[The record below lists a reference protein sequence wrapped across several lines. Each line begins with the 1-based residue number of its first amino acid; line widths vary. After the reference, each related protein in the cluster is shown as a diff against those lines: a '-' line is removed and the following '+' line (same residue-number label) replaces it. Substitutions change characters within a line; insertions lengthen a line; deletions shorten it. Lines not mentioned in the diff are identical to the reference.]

1 MSLKLDDILKAI
13 KIDTV
18 DNADTY
24 VTFSDYLST
33 DILIRDMETYVYNRH
48 YNTSF
53 GDLIPYIIANS
64 MKMNIIIISKPVR
77 YELRYISSN
86 NNQSTYS
93 SSYVFIYYDKK
104 DLHYDAILSEW
115 CSKPAARGI
124 TNEDMPIT
132 TVPSMASNPG
142 EHSGVSMS
150 SHRPNELLTNE
161 SLRILF
167 WNINGLSQ
175 DKLHDD
181 ILGKLCKTYDIIL
194 LAETWSK
201 GQDDFA
207 LNGFHYFDYSRKYSH
222 PNCKRNSG
230 GLGIFARV
238 SIKNGLRPWC
248 HIDDMNAWFILD
260 KSVFGLE
267 NDLYLGCVYIVP
279 ENSTY
284 LKHNECD
291 LLLDDVAKIPSE
303 CGILLCGDYN
313 ARTNVLSDHDD
324 YVSGND
330 GDLRNLMPTQM
341 GESCHMISVLNEMG
355 RLVRFSRDKTPAN
368 RHGSRLIDFCKATD
382 LIIFNGRLGHDHGLG
397 EFTRDDTTGRS
408 VVDYAIGSPV
418 IFNQVNFFKVLDKVP
433 ESDHRPLS
441 ISLSI
446 NYHCDNDKQIEEPE

>member
-48 YNTSF
+48 YNTLF
-53 GDLIPYIIANS
+53 GDLVPYIIANS
-64 MKMNIIIISKPVR
+64 MKMNIIIISKPFR
-77 YELRYISSN
+77 YEMRYISSN
-86 NNQSTYS
+86 NNQSTDS
-93 SSYVFIYYDKK
+93 SSYVFVYYDKK
-104 DLHYDAILSEW
+104 DLHYDAILSER

-142 EHSGVSMS
+142 EHSGVGMS

-181 ILGKLCKTYDIIL
+181 ILGKLFKNYNIIL
-194 LAETWSK
+194 LAETWSN

-207 LNGFHYFDYSRKYSH
+207 LNGFHYFDYPRKYSH

-238 SIKNGLRPWC
+238 SIKTGLRPWC
-248 HIDDMNAWFILD
+248 HIDDVIAWFILD
-260 KSVFGLE
+260 KSVFGLWE
-267 NDLYLGCVYIVP
+267 WFVPWLRVYCSWKLHI
-279 ENSTY
+279 
-284 LKHNECD
+284 
-291 LLLDDVAKIPSE
+291 
-303 CGILLCGDYN
+303 
-313 ARTNVLSDHDD
+313 
-324 YVSGND
+324 
-330 GDLRNLMPTQM
+330 
-341 GESCHMISVLNEMG
+341 
-355 RLVRFSRDKTPAN
+355 FKT
-368 RHGSRLIDFCKATD
+368 
-382 LIIFNGRLGHDHGLG
+382 
-397 EFTRDDTTGRS
+397 
-408 VVDYAIGSPV
+408 
-418 IFNQVNFFKVLDKVP
+418 
-433 ESDHRPLS
+433 
-441 ISLSI
+441 
-446 NYHCDNDKQIEEPE
+446 